1 MIRLM
6 KMYDWLWKT
15 NNNLL
20 YFLCTKYTVLM
31 KHNVLTS
38 NGGNMYSNVDT
49 SGRVRGV
56 YMYTRVQNL
65 VPVPGIPGT
74 AVRTQLQCH
83 PAILNLV

>member
-38 NGGNMYSNVDT
+38 NGGNMYSNVET
-49 SGRVRGV
+49 PGKIRGV
-56 YMYTRVQNL
+56 YMYTRVLNLVLNL
-65 VPVPGIPGT
+65 VPVPPGIPGT
-74 AVRTQLQCH
+74 AVRT
-83 PAILNLV
+83 